1 MPEPFSIYENIF
13 KLDAGEIVEID
24 LENLNFL
31 SEQSLQKIKKK
42 KWYKVLNNKISDTNL
57 TNLDF
62 KKKLNHFDEILNE
75 SVKDT
80 LTSDVEVGTFLS
92 GGIDSSLI
100 STIAQNH
107 SKNKI
112 KTFSMCFENEDYN
125 EQKFSKSVADHINS
139 DHKEEFVT
147 STDMFKLYED
157 LPDIYDEPFADSSQ
171 LPTILLSK
179 FASQNVKVCLT
190 GDELMNYLVDII
202 DIYL

>member
-1 MPEPFSIYENIF
+1 MN
-13 KLDAGEIVEID
+13 
-24 LENLNFL
+24 
-31 SEQSLQKIKKK
+31 
-42 KWYKVLNNKISDTNL
+42 
-57 TNLDF
+57 
-62 KKKLNHFDEILNE
+62 
-75 SVKDT
+75 
-80 LTSDVEVGTFLS
+80 
-92 GGIDSSLI
+92 SSLI

-190 GDELMNYLVDII
+190 GDGADELFGGYNRYLFINKIFSKTKYIPQSILNICSKLILNVEYKNLDYFINKI
-202 DIYL
+202 FKVF